1 MTALGRAMMA
11 RRNKTV
17 QLESWQID
25 RLLALDDAT
34 LRRTLL
40 ALKKYPTYDDY
51 SRLGRA
57 AEEWEA
63 ARQAREDSMTEQQPD
78 GRHTTQTPAVP
89 DEDDDEAQEVAG

>member
-17 QLESWQID
+17 HLESWQID

-57 AEEWEA
+57 AEELEA

-89 DEDDDEAQEVAG
+89 DEDDDEA

>member
-40 ALKKYPTYDDY
+40 ALKRYPTYDDY
-51 SRLGRA
+51 SRLGQA
-57 AEEWEA
+57 AEELEA

>member
-1 MTALGRAMMA
+1 MA
-11 RRNKTV
+11 RKNKTV
-17 QLESWQID
+17 QLEIWQID

-40 ALKKYPTYDDY
+40 ALKKYPTHDDY
-51 SRLGRA
+51 RRLGQA
-57 AEEWEA
+57 GEELEA

-89 DEDDDEAQEVAG
+89 NKDDDEA